1 MINLSQKK
9 TLIYI
14 ILLLVTLAVYW
25 QVKHLAFVDLDDFV
39 YVSENLNIQSG
50 ITPESIVWAFSTTY
64 AEFWHP
70 LTWLSLMLDYELYG
84 LHAGGYHV
92 TNLILHILST
102 LLLFRLFSTM
112 TGEIW
117 KSAFV
122 AAFFALHPLHV
133 ESVAWVSERK
143 DVLSAFFWMLTLCLY
158 VFYTEKQSIKR
169 YLLVVFSFVLALL
182 SKPMV
187 VTLPVIM
194 ILLDYWPLKRFENQK
209 GLSDT
214 IVWQLREKLPLL
226 ALSVVF
232 AIITIFAQH
241 NASGVYFSVVARLAN
256 APVAFISYIIKTFW
270 PYHLAVFYP
279 FPSQISVWQA
289 VTTSCLIVIITSFI
303 IVQSKKRP
311 YLFVGWLWY
320 AIILL
325 PVIGIVQVGNHSMAD
340 RYTYLPLIGIGIMLA
355 WGAPDLSHHK
365 TLFEKILFPA
375 AILFL
380 AFLTFLAWKQCGYW
394 KNSNALFSYALQ
406 ATKNNYIAHGSLG
419 IALFKEG
426 KTEGAIHHFNQA
438 ILIRPDYYKPYD
450 SRGVAYDKLG
460 QYEQAIADFNEAIRL
475 NPEYAASYN
484 NRGAVYDKS
493 GHYENAFEDYNT
505 AIRLKP
511 EYADAYNNR
520 GLVFARL
527 GQNQKA
533 IADFSKA
540 ISLNPIFVDAYNNRV
555 VVYSAQGRYD
565 LAVSD
570 LNKAISANPD
580 SLKSYINRAAIYA
593 KLNQYEEVARNLTE
607 VIRLQP
613 DNDLFYYNRGFA
625 YARIGQ
631 YADAINDFNKAI
643 RLKDNYADA
652 YNIRAAVYL
661 NQHNIIS
668 GCLDAKK
675 ACELGNCRTLQAAAA
690 KGICR

>member
-50 ITPESIVWAFSTTY
+50 ITPKSIVWAFSTTY

-84 LHAGGYHV
+84 LNAGGYHF

-194 ILLDYWPLKRFENQK
+194 ILLDYWPLKRFENHNR
-209 GLSDT
+209 LSDA
-214 IVWQLREKLPLL
+214 ISWQIKEKLPLL
-226 ALSVVF
+226 ALSIIF
-232 AIITIFAQH
+232 AIITFFAQH
-241 NASGVYFSVVARLAN
+241 DSSGVYFSVVARLAN
-256 APVAFISYIIKTFW
+256 APVAFITYIIKTFW

-365 TLFEKILFPA
+365 TLSEKILFPA

-426 KTEGAIHHFNQA
+426 KTEDAIHHFNQA

-493 GHYENAFEDYNT
+493 GRYEKAIEEYNT

-511 EYADAYNNR
+511 EYADAYNNK
-520 GLVFARL
+520 GLVFVRL

-533 IADFSKA
+533 IEDFSKA
-540 ISLNPIFVDAYNNRV
+540 ISLNPCFADAYNNRA
-555 VVYSAQGRYD
+555 VVYTVLDRYD
-565 LAVSD
+565 LAVID
-570 LNKAISANPD
+570 LKKAISAQPD
-580 SLKSYINRAAIYA
+580 FLKSYMNIAAIHA
-593 KLNQYEEVARNLTE
+593 KFNQYEDVARNLTE
-607 VIRLQP
+607 AIRLQP
-613 DNDLFYYNRGFA
+613 DNPLFYYNRGFA
-625 YARIGQ
+625 YAKTGQ
-631 YADAINDFNKAI
+631 YNAALNDLDKTL
-643 RLKDNYADA
+643 RLKENYADA

-675 ACELGNCRTLQAAAA
+675 ACELGNCKTLQAATV